1 MSVLDEI
8 IESISD
14 TIAAMG
20 LPLINRSLVH
30 GLLNKNREII
40 KKWLKKN
47 RNLINQ
53 YLKTL

>member
-1 MSVLDEI
+1 MTKLDEI

-20 LPLINRSLVH
+20 IPLFSWSVVH
-30 GLLNKNREII
+30 GLLNKNREMI

-47 RNLINQ
+47 RNLITQ

>member
-1 MSVLDEI
+1 MTKLDEI

-20 LPLINRSLVH
+20 IPLFSWSVVH
-30 GLLNKNREII
+30 GLLNKNREMI